1 MSPKEILEISATVIA
16 SLGGGSAI
24 ILGLSKWFGKLWA
37 NLILEEEKAKHQK
50 EIEGYKSNLS
60 KELARINAIQDQA
73 LYISKNQYD
82 NEYKI
87 YQKIWQSLHQCTLR
101 SIQLYPGY
109 EEVPINE
116 KERESYNEE
125 KYKMFVKTFNDFS
138 TTIEE
143 YAPFYK
149 EELYLAFKDLRT
161 LCGEMGSIF
170 KTEEFDKKY
179 NATFAAVKDEP
190 MSTEDRKRTM
200 ELRNLINN
208 KKETLSSDMRTYLNS
223 LKLKE

>member
-1 MSPKEILEISATVIA
+1 M
-16 SLGGGSAI
+16 
-24 ILGLSKWFGKLWA
+24 
-37 NLILEEEKAKHQK
+37 
-50 EIEGYKSNLS
+50 
-60 KELARINAIQDQA
+60 
-73 LYISKNQYD
+73 
-82 NEYKI
+82 
-87 YQKIWQSLHQCTLR
+87 R

-179 NATFAAVKDEP
+179 NATFAAIKDEP

-223 LKLKE
+223 LRLEE

>member
-16 SLGGGSAI
+16 SLGGSSAI

-109 EEVPINE
+109 EELPINE